1 MAARKFKFVSPGV
14 FLKEID
20 NSELPKIP
28 GNTGPVIIGRA
39 RKGPAMKAVKVNSY
53 QDFVEIFGT
62 PVPGGQGDDVWREG
76 NGLLAPAYAH
86 YAAKAYFA
94 ADIQS
99 PVTMVR
105 LLGVR
110 GDNAT
115 DAGEVGWDA
124 AVSYGLFTY
133 KSGSNLASTSQ
144 THELAAV
151 FYANDSNIKIGLEGF
166 RAVDNATID
175 STDASLDGTAI
186 KTGSANQFTLVMS
199 DNGNNEVRKQFNFT
213 QGSQHFIRKVIP
225 TNPVATNATV
235 ASVSS
240 KADGKI
246 WLGETFENNVASD
259 IDGGYIVKLR
269 SDSFRNF
276 SSEATAARTGWVIS
290 QHQGDASAQFKV
302 EDKQKLF
309 RLIAVNEG
317 EQASKELSI
326 AIEDIRQP
334 ETGDTDPYGSFSVV
348 VRKNF
353 GGRLEV
359 IESFIGCNLNPNSQN
374 YVARQIGDQFLQW
387 SATEKRNKAYGNYT
401 NRSTNIRVDMNLDV
415 DQGLIDPSL
424 IPFGFLG
431 SIRPK
436 RVTHAEVS
444 GTDFALPNGNLVD
457 NDAMIRK
464 IFTAN
469 NTTVV
474 LTAPGPKLV
483 VSGAIDGSN
492 HFGAAIYTVDSNG
505 NLGSQIDKSIV
516 DSVRRLDSGLASA
529 QESGIVNSSTEHSS
543 LFSLD
548 DIRLS
553 GSNLDSQTKAN
564 VKTAY
569 WKSGSYAA
577 GSLSFSQKSGSAQ
590 LLRLGFNQFQMTMDG
605 GFDGVDITQPDP
617 FANRILSAGTVQN
630 SYAYASV
637 DRAIQL
643 ISDPESTEFNIAVM
657 PGITTD
663 GLTAKLIE
671 TCESRADALAIIDLK
686 DVYRPAHEYKCTGS
700 VQERLGTSPIKSAKD
715 LKARG
720 INSSYGATYYP
731 WVKIADTENTREL
744 WVPPSVIA
752 LGVMAYTEEAEEV
765 WFAPA
770 GFNRG
775 GLNEGNAGLPVLQ
788 ASEQLLSKQ
797 RDTLYEANINPIA
810 SFVTEG
816 LVIFGQK
823 TLQSTSSALDRIN
836 VRRLL
841 IFVKKEVSRIA
852 NGLLFD
858 QNLPAT
864 WNRFRGQVVPFLQ
877 SVKTRLGLADFK
889 VILDETTTTPDLVD
903 RNVMYAKIFLKPAR
917 AIEFIAVDFVIT
929 NTGASFDD

>member
-334 ETGDTDPYGSFSVV
+334 ETGDTDPYGSF
-348 VRKNF
+348 
-353 GGRLEV
+353 
-359 IESFIGCNLNPNSQN
+359 
-374 YVARQIGDQFLQW
+374 
-387 SATEKRNKAYGNYT
+387 
-401 NRSTNIRVDMNLDV
+401 
-415 DQGLIDPSL
+415 
-424 IPFGFLG
+424 
-431 SIRPK
+431 
-436 RVTHAEVS
+436 
-444 GTDFALPNGNLVD
+444 
-457 NDAMIRK
+457 
-464 IFTAN
+464 
-469 NTTVV
+469 
-474 LTAPGPKLV
+474 
-483 VSGAIDGSN
+483 
-492 HFGAAIYTVDSNG
+492 
-505 NLGSQIDKSIV
+505 
-516 DSVRRLDSGLASA
+516 
-529 QESGIVNSSTEHSS
+529 
-543 LFSLD
+543 
-548 DIRLS
+548 
-553 GSNLDSQTKAN
+553 
-564 VKTAY
+564 
-569 WKSGSYAA
+569 
-577 GSLSFSQKSGSAQ
+577 
-590 LLRLGFNQFQMTMDG
+590 
-605 GFDGVDITQPDP
+605 
-617 FANRILSAGTVQN
+617 
-630 SYAYASV
+630 
-637 DRAIQL
+637 
-643 ISDPESTEFNIAVM
+643 
-657 PGITTD
+657 
-663 GLTAKLIE
+663 
-671 TCESRADALAIIDLK
+671 
-686 DVYRPAHEYKCTGS
+686 
-700 VQERLGTSPIKSAKD
+700 
-715 LKARG
+715 
-720 INSSYGATYYP
+720 
-731 WVKIADTENTREL
+731 
-744 WVPPSVIA
+744 
-752 LGVMAYTEEAEEV
+752 
-765 WFAPA
+765 
-770 GFNRG
+770 
-775 GLNEGNAGLPVLQ
+775 
-788 ASEQLLSKQ
+788 LLS
-797 RDTLYEANINPIA
+797 
-810 SFVTEG
+810 
-816 LVIFGQK
+816 
-823 TLQSTSSALDRIN
+823 
-836 VRRLL
+836 
-841 IFVKKEVSRIA
+841 
-852 NGLLFD
+852 
-858 QNLPAT
+858 
-864 WNRFRGQVVPFLQ
+864 
-877 SVKTRLGLADFK
+877 
-889 VILDETTTTPDLVD
+889 
-903 RNVMYAKIFLKPAR
+903 
-917 AIEFIAVDFVIT
+917 
-929 NTGASFDD
+929 